1 MSLAKVFI
9 VGNLG
14 RDAELKYLGSGTPVL
29 EFPVAA
35 NERWRDQSG
44 NMQEHTQWFRV
55 SIFGRQAESL
65 KPYLL
70 KGKQVFADGRLRVRE
85 YTDREGKQRYSCDVR
100 ADNIQLLG
108 RRDEGPPSSGEGGY
122 GGTGGGGGGSAGGQ
136 SGGAP
141 PNAGEDPS
149 FNDDDVPF

>member
-1 MSLAKVFI
+1 MSLAKVFV

-35 NERWRDQSG
+35 NEKWRDQSG
-44 NMQEHTQWFRV
+44 NMQEHTQWFRI
-55 SIFGRQAESL
+55 SLFGRQAESL

-70 KGKQVFADGRLRVRE
+70 KGKQVFVDGRLRVRE

-108 RRDEGPPSSGEGGY
+108 RRDEGPAPSGENNY
-122 GGTGGGGGGSAGGQ
+122 GSGGSASG
-136 SGGAP
+136 SGGGTP
-141 PNAGEDPS
+141 QNAGEDPS
-149 FNDDDVPF
+149 FSDDDVPF